1 MTVAAKHPARAPTRL
16 RHRRS
21 ARRLSNGQLAELRQ
35 AVSKAQRIGDDRGYQ
50 YWAGVHG
57 LPLPTYCQHGTQL
70 FLPWHRAYLYF
81 FEKALQDQ
89 VPGVTLPWWDWR
101 DHSEPLPAAYARA
114 RTPGN
119 KANPLHSSPIQPSG
133 RRQAN
138 EKRTWREPGDPS
150 WLPSGDEV
158 TQVRRN
164 RDYFTFQSQLESLHN
179 GVHGFVGGTMAS
191 VATSA
196 YDCMVPEDRDPSDL
210 RLPHHLEPE
219 PEVVTVTD
227 AVRRLAKGG
236 KRKAPVDVLACGPD
250 GAPVKALAFDR
261 LRLLT
266 YR

>member
-1 MTVAAKHPARAPTRL
+1 VTVAAKHPARAPTHL

-133 RRQAN
+133 RRQPN

-158 TQVRRN
+158 TRVRRN

-196 YDCMVPEDRDPSDL
+196 YDPIFWAHHCMIDRVWYLWQLDHPGA
-210 RLPHHLEPE
+210 RLPDAYLDLALPPFEM
-219 PEVVTVTD
+219 TVRQTLD
-227 AVRRLAKGG
+227 VSALGYDYAAGTAAV
-236 KRKAPVDVLACGPD
+236 PGP
-250 GAPVKALAFDR
+250 GNG
-261 LRLLT
+261 
-266 YR
+266 